1 MVGSQATPAGA
12 GVSGPASPASRH
24 VTGAAWGGSA
34 VPASVQGR
42 AHGAPGTVT
51 GQVRDLAGRALSR
64 ICVTASTRGRSQS
77 ALTTPDGRF
86 LIAGLAPGAYAL
98 TYSDCGVGTS
108 RQGGYSFAGIGLR
121 PGKYLVMFTRGCRNT
136 GNYAPQFWKRSPT
149 PAKATVLHLRSGQHV
164 RHIDAWLGT
173 GGSLSGTVRSKS
185 SGQRLAGIC
194 VFITSV
200 TQPDC
205 TSSEL

>member
-1 MVGSQATPAGA
+1 VWAYPPHNYFAG
-12 GVSGPASPASRH
+12 
-24 VTGAAWGGSA
+24 
-34 VPASVQGR
+34 
-42 AHGAPGTVT
+42 
-51 GQVRDLAGRALSR
+51 
-64 ICVTASTRGRSQS
+64 I
-77 ALTTPDGRF
+77 
-86 LIAGLAPGAYAL
+86 
-98 TYSDCGVGTS
+98 GVGTS